1 MGLRSSLIRA
11 TLLGLVVLGIG
22 GRVLMRVAA
31 HLEGRAPA
39 FTIDGTV
46 AVIFYGTVAGAFA
59 GIVYYVLARFVAS
72 DLGRTA
78 AFLIICGLVSW
89 RGVHGLLPI
98 QQAMFMAL
106 ALAYLVIV
114 DVVGRRARAYRTRAN
129 PDLPLPAPG

>member
-31 HLEGRAPA
+31 HMEGRAPA

-59 GIVYYVLARFVAS
+59 GIIYYVLARFVAN

-89 RGVHGLLPI
+89 RGVHGLLPV

-114 DVVGRRARAYRTRAN
+114 DLLGRRARAYGTRAN